1 MLRATFHL
9 ITATVCA
16 TVLAT
21 AEEKPVSYYN
31 DVVPILKR
39 SCTGCHH
46 PGKLKG
52 ELDLTTHA
60 AFKKGGKHGA
70 SFKEGDAK
78 NSSVIEEISGKE
90 PSMPKEGD
98 PLSAAEVALFERW
111 IAEGAKDDTP
121 ADKKNPFKI
130 SEPPVYTS
138 PGVISAL
145 TYSPDGE
152 MFAIS
157 GYHETLLYKSDGS
170 QLVARLI
177 GDSPRIESLAF
188 SKDGKWL
195 AVSGGAPSL
204 MGEVQIWDVEK
215 RTLVRSLAVSS
226 DSIYGVSFSPEGDRI
241 ACGGADKSV
250 RLFNVADGKE
260 LFKFD
265 NHSDWVFGTTF
276 SVDGKRVLSGSR
288 DRAMK
293 LINASNAQLIDDI
306 NKLLENVLCIAR
318 HPKEDVIAYGG
329 ELGGLR
335 TYKMQ
340 ENQGRTAANND
351 VNLVREYERQ
361 PSSVH
366 AICYS
371 PDGSLLA
378 VGGAMDEIR
387 IYKTSDGARAGTAKG
402 FSGAIFSM
410 SPHPKEPLLAAGG
423 FDGKVHIFTLPTG
436 QTTNTFVPF
445 PIKPKAVATR

>member
-46 PGKLKG
+46 PGKMKG

-98 PLSAAEVALFERW
+98 PLSAAEVALIEKW
-111 IAEGAKDDTP
+111 ITEGAKDDTP

-177 GDSPRIESLAF
+177 GDSPRIESVAF

-204 MGEVQIWDVEK
+204 MGEVQVWDVEK

-318 HPKEDVIAYGG
+318 HPKEDIIAYGG
-329 ELGGLR
+329 ELGGVR

-402 FSGAIFSM
+402 FNGAIFSM
-410 SPHPKEPLLAAGG
+410 TPHPKQPLLAAGG
-423 FDGKVHIFTLPTG
+423 FDGKVHIFALPTG

-445 PIKPKAVATR
+445 PIKTKSVATR